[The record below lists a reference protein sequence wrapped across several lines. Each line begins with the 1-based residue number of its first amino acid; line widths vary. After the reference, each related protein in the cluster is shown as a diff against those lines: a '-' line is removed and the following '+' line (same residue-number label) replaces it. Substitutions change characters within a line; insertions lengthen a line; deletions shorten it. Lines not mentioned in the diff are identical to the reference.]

1 MATWEAKCTWIA
13 KYPLRG
19 ADSVHMASALWLG
32 NSTRGAITFVAS
44 DANLLD
50 AAAKE
55 NLDILDLEG

>member
-32 NSTRGAITFVAS
+32 NSARGALTFVAS

-55 NLDILDLEG
+55 SLVILNPQE